1 MDHLAGLAI
10 LSGGGGKFSEKQTM
24 TTRRNFIRNGVGSLT
39 ALTVLPSIAA
49 FSPRTANQEES
60 GSVQDLYQRAI
71 VIDTLINDGPRFDAR
86 RAIEAGMTAAVVD
99 LPIFPRNF
107 SNAIRAMEQ
116 WNDAFAKADSPFIK
130 VVNSAGLREAKERKK
145 FGVILACQDAQIL
158 DASTASVNDYNLQNL
173 KRFYDLGLRALQL
186 THNER
191 NGIGDSFR
199 EKTNAGLSRLGEK
212 VVAAMNS
219 LGMLIDL
226 SHCGDATTMEAIRL
240 SERPCAI
247 THAGCR
253 ALCRTLR
260 NKTDEQIR
268 ALAERGGVFGVF
280 NMSLWL
286 TERASTSIN
295 DALDHIGHAVKVGGV
310 DHVSFGSDGPA
321 LENLTP
327 EDQMLKGMRGYAER
341 NLGLPGAERMPS
353 HVIVRELNTP
363 QRLYR
368 LAEAL
373 TRRGYKAAAVEKI
386 IGGNFARLF
395 QEVCG

>member
-1 MDHLAGLAI
+1 
-10 LSGGGGKFSEKQTM
+10 M
-24 TTRRNFIRNGVGSLT
+24 TTRRNFIRNGVGALT
-39 ALTVLPSIAA
+39 ALTALSRGAAYLPT
-49 FSPRTANQEES
+49 TAEQEETS
-60 GSVQDLYQRAI
+60 SVQELYQRAI
-71 VIDTLINDGPRFDAR
+71 VIDTLVNNGPGFDAR

-99 LPIFPRNF
+99 IPIFPRNF
-107 SNAIRAMEQ
+107 PNAIQALEQ
-116 WNDAFAKADSPFIK
+116 WNAAFAKADSPFIK
-130 VVNSAGLREAKERKK
+130 VVNGAGLRTAKEQKK

-173 KRFYDLGLRALQL
+173 KRFYDLGLRVLQL

-191 NGIGDSFR
+191 NGLGDSFR

-212 VVAAMNS
+212 VVATMNS
-219 LGMLIDL
+219 LGMLVDL
-226 SHCGDATTMEAIRL
+226 SHCGDTTTMEAIRL
-240 SERPCAI
+240 SKKPCAI

-253 ALCRTLR
+253 TLCRTLR

-268 ALAERGGVFGVF
+268 ALADRGGVFGVF

-286 TERASTSIN
+286 TERATASVN
-295 DALDHIGHAVKVGGV
+295 DVLDHIDHAVKIGGV

-321 LENLTP
+321 IENTTP
-327 EDQMLKGMRGYAER
+327 EDQYLKGMRGYAER
-341 NLGLPGAERMPS
+341 NFGLPGAEWMPS

-373 TRRGYKAAAVEKI
+373 TKRGYKAAEVEKI
-386 IGGNFARLF
+386 IGGNFLRLF

>member
-1 MDHLAGLAI
+1 
-10 LSGGGGKFSEKQTM
+10 M
-24 TTRRNFIRNGVGSLT
+24 TTRRNFIRNSVGALT
-39 ALTVLPSIAA
+39 ALSALSRGAEPS
-49 FSPRTANQEES
+49 PGTAEQEGTASAQEI
-60 GSVQDLYQRAI
+60 YQRAM
-71 VIDTLINDGPRFDAR
+71 VIDTLINDGPRLDAR

-99 LPIFPRNF
+99 LTIFPRNF
-107 SNAIRAMEQ
+107 PNAIQAMEQ
-116 WNDAFAKADSPFIK
+116 WNAAFAKEDSPFIK
-130 VVNSAGLREAKERKK
+130 VVNGAGLRAAKEQKK

-191 NGIGDSFR
+191 NGLGDSFR

-219 LGMLIDL
+219 FGMLIDL
-226 SHCGDATTMEAIRL
+226 SHCGDRTTMEAIQL
-240 SERPCAI
+240 SKKPCAI

-286 TERASTSIN
+286 TERETTSIN
-295 DALDHIGHAVKVGGV
+295 DVLDHIDHAVKIGGV

-321 LENLTP
+321 IENTTP
-327 EDQMLKGMRGYAER
+327 EDQYLKGMRGYAER
-341 NLGLPGAERMPS
+341 NRGLPGAEWTPS
-353 HVIVRELNTP
+353 HVIVREMNTP

-373 TRRGYKAAAVEKI
+373 AKRGYKAAAVEKI